1 MPCLKPKPQ
10 GKNKMKTFKLI
21 LTTVAISVAM
31 FSANADEK
39 KQKAPA
45 KTDKAAKE
53 RVVRGTIMCGK
64 CVLKKTD
71 DCQAA
76 LQIKRKSKDGKEVTR
91 VILLKNDAVTKAF
104 HSKICSGDKI
114 AVAVTGKFEGKG
126 KKRVLVASKI
136 NDKPAAAK
144 KGKRGKG
151 KGADKKKKKDA

>member
-1 MPCLKPKPQ
+1 
-10 GKNKMKTFKLI
+10 MKTFKLI

-45 KTDKAAKE
+45 KAAKE

-76 LQIKRKSKDGKEVTR
+76 LQIKRKNKDGKEVTR

-104 HSKICSGDKI
+104 HKRICSGDKI

-126 KKRVLVASKI
+126 KKRLLVASKI
-136 NDKPAAAK
+136 ADAPK
-144 KGKRGKG
+144 KGKGK
-151 KGADKKKKKDA
+151 ATDKKKKA

>member
-1 MPCLKPKPQ
+1 
-10 GKNKMKTFKLI
+10 MKTFKLI

-39 KQKAPA
+39 KQKAAA

-64 CVLKKTD
+64 CTLKKTD
-71 DCQAA
+71 ACQAA
-76 LQIKRKSKDGKEVTR
+76 LQVKRKGKDGKEVTR

-104 HSKICSGDKI
+104 HKKICGGDKI

-126 KKRVLVASKI
+126 KKRLLVASKI
-136 NDKPAAAK
+136 NDKPAAKGK
-144 KGKRGKG
+144 KGKG
-151 KGADKKKKKDA
+151 KKKA